1 MKLKNVVTNLVLV
14 CSSSLAVAAE
24 PPIPTDSMGA
34 LGVFIAHEKF
44 RIYSASCAAEV
55 PESRATYDFIFG
67 AFASRL
73 QRLGADV
80 LATDEFKAMTAQPVS
95 ASLVE
100 AVRAD
105 LVATTR
111 LHMSKPV
118 DASAGCK
125 GAHEN
130 FIAADDNHW
139 KAGIV
144 SLLSELRATGQP
156 PAAAPAVTG
165 R

>member
-1 MKLKNVVTNLVLV
+1 
-14 CSSSLAVAAE
+14 
-24 PPIPTDSMGA
+24 SMGA

-44 RIYSASCAAEV
+44 RIYSASCAAAV
-55 PESRATYDFIFG
+55 PESRATYDFVMG

-73 QRLGADV
+73 QRLGAEV
-80 LATDEFKAMTAQPVS
+80 LATDECKAMTAQPVS
-95 ASLVE
+95 ASLAE

-105 LVATTR
+105 LVVTAR
-111 LHMSKPV
+111 LHTSKPV

-125 GAHEN
+125 GVHEN

-139 KAGIV
+139 KAAIV

-156 PAAAPAVTG
+156 PAAAPPIAG